1 MEFKGV
7 VNNGEVVK
15 NQAKQVYNDT
25 FESNVNN
32 GKMTELRKEEL
43 LEKIEKVA
51 SSDAQVFSGTETD
64 IRMTRDGE
72 NGAIIIDSIV
82 NFIKTVEGQE
92 DYMNVSY
99 AAAKCTI

>member
-7 VNNGEVVK
+7 VKNDSGVVK
-15 NQAKQVYNDT
+15 SQAKQVYNDT
-25 FESNVNN
+25 FENNVKY

-51 SSDAQVFSGTETD
+51 NDDVAVFSGIESD

-72 NGAIIIDSIV
+72 NGAIIVDLIV
-82 NFIKTVEGQE
+82 NFVKTVEG
-92 DYMNVSY
+92 
-99 AAAKCTI
+99 

>member
-51 SSDAQVFSGTETD
+51 NNDLTVIAGT
-64 IRMTRDGE
+64 
-72 NGAIIIDSIV
+72 
-82 NFIKTVEGQE
+82 
-92 DYMNVSY
+92 
-99 AAAKCTI
+99 

>member
-1 MEFKGV
+1 MQVKMEFKGV

-25 FESNVNN
+25 FENNVSN

-51 SSDAQVFSGTETD
+51 NNDLTVIAGT
-64 IRMTRDGE
+64 
-72 NGAIIIDSIV
+72 
-82 NFIKTVEGQE
+82 
-92 DYMNVSY
+92 
-99 AAAKCTI
+99 